1 MFSLIVSLLYA
12 CRSFVCCSSRG
23 IRLFAASR
31 AMSEF
36 DGELPAA
43 EEPAEEPEQVESA
56 GGRFEFGGDLPAT
69 EEPQQ
74 VVSAGGRGSASQP
87 PPAAGPGQ
95 QAAGSPIK
103 RLRQPSRRLCDRLH
117 PVEAAS

>member
-56 GGRFEFGGDLPAT
+56 
-69 EEPQQ
+69 
-74 VVSAGGRGSASQP
+74 
-87 PPAAGPGQ
+87 
-95 QAAGSPIK
+95 AAGSSLAGIFLRRRSPSRSFRQAGAAVLRSRR
-103 RLRQPSRRLCDRLH
+103 RLRVLDSRRRDRQSRGFGSH
-117 PVEAAS
+117 HGGFVTGCTP